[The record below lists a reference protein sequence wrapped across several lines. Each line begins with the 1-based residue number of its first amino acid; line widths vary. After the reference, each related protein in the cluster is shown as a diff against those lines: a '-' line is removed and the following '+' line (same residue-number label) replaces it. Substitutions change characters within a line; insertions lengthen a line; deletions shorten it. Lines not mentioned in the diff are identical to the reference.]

1 MNDQP
6 EIEDVPILEDEEG
19 DIEPASEPEVI
30 PESEPEA
37 EPEAE
42 KEADAKPEPSAEP
55 GYKNNFAESS
65 DFRLFLI
72 KKISESEKIDAT
84 FYKRNN
90 RSIKVSM
97 VDHLLGES
105 YLLLL

>member
-19 DIEPASEPEVI
+19 DIEPAGEPEVI

-42 KEADAKPEPSAEP
+42 KEADAEPEPSAEP
-55 GYKNNFAESS
+55 GTKNFPKSRDCFYSKNEWKWE
-65 DFRLFLI
+65 DRC
-72 KKISESEKIDAT
+72 T
-84 FYKRNN
+84 FYKPNN
-90 RSIKVSM
+90 RLIKVSM